1 MRLLV
6 LILGTFVPTL
16 GTAEIIARSQEECLA
31 YADVALVSRAMV
43 SEGVPDLFLMP
54 TLLAIYQA
62 PQNTLQEVLEA
73 SKRTKKPAREWALEL
88 AAYCVQNRGR
98 LSGFL
103 GVGL

>member
-43 SEGVPDLFLMP
+43 SEGVPEVMQLP
-54 TLLAIYQA
+54 VLLAIYKA
-62 PQNTLQEVLEA
+62 PQATLQEVLEA
-73 SKRTKKPAREWALEL
+73 SKRTKKDPQAWALEL
-88 AAYCVQNRGR
+88 ATFCVSNQGR

>member
-6 LILGTFVPTL
+6 LILGTFVPNL
-16 GTAEIIARSQEECLA
+16 ATAEIIARSQEECLA
-31 YADVALVSRAMV
+31 YADIALVSRAMV
-43 SEGVPDLFLMP
+43 SEGVPDLFLLP

-88 AAYCVQNRGR
+88 ATFCVRNQGR

>member
-6 LILGTFVPTL
+6 LVLGTFVPSL

-43 SEGVPDLFLMP
+43 SEGVPEIYQLP
-54 TLLAIYQA
+54 TLLAIYKA
-62 PQNTLQEVLEA
+62 PQATLQEVLEA
-73 SKRTKKPAREWALEL
+73 SKRTKKAPNEWALEL
-88 AAYCVQNRGR
+88 ATFCVTHQGR